1 MPGLLRPAAQAA
13 RYATLAFIALASAAL
28 ADSLIQSS
36 AALYIAFEPSLFL
49 REAGALVWPIGL
61 AAMTGALLD
70 QPGRPR
76 WMAAA
81 ARAMLLA
88 LLFVALFLLL
98 RRPLAAVL
106 PPLGA
111 TLKAAL
117 FVACL
122 ALAGLLAWRAEV
134 ASQWRVATASAV
146 TMLAMYALQ
155 PGMTGYLTHLLL
167 PTTAVAQPAGPP
179 SVPPPEPGARR
190 TLVVILDEWDQEV
203 SLREG
208 VFETPVLRDLLSQS
222 FAASHAMPAGTSTLT
237 SVPSM
242 MMGRRLGAID
252 SGGAGYLIASDG
264 SRFDASTPTLFT
276 DLQAHGHAYAVVGF
290 YHDYCA
296 VVPAPRRCHAEP
308 VRFFPGWQASLAR
321 AFRQQRDFDNPYTD
335 FLRQWSGT
343 YARLREAA
351 LSAVAD
357 PANTV
362 VWLHLNVPHPPIAAP
377 GVTPRTLIED
387 YRANLAEM
395 SRLLAD
401 LRQTVQQA
409 GPASA
414 MILTSDHWL
423 REKEMWAAIYEQQR
437 GPGAGAAGKT
447 NDQHVP
453 FIVWFSDATS
463 PAKLDQPI
471 STTALR
477 DLVPAL
483 VERRLQSPADV
494 ATFFRGRSGDPVTPF
509 KTRSDSAAVH

>member
-1 MPGLLRPAAQAA
+1 MPTFMRFLAQAA
-13 RYATLAFIALASAAL
+13 RYAGLTLIALASAAL
-28 ADSLIQSS
+28 GDSLLQSPS
-36 AALYIAFEPSLFL
+36 AVYVAFQPGLFL
-49 REAGALVWPIGL
+49 REGSTLLALLLVAALAGG
-61 AAMTGALLD
+61 LLD
-70 QPGRPR
+70 QPQRPR
-76 WMAAA
+76 LIAGLV
-81 ARAMLLA
+81 RALLLA
-88 LLFVALFLLL
+88 LLFVAIFQVL
-98 RRPLAAVL
+98 RRPLAATL
-106 PPLGA
+106 PLGGA
-111 TLKAAL
+111 LK
-117 FVACL
+117 
-122 ALAGLLAWRAEV
+122 AGLLLGCVAAAGWTAWRAAP
-134 ASQWRVATASAV
+134 ASQWRIATACGLTLVS
-146 TMLAMYALQ
+146 MYLLQ
-155 PGMTGYLTHLLL
+155 PGMPAYLARLVTG
-167 PTTAVAQPAGPP
+167 P
-179 SVPPPEPGARR
+179 SVTSITLAPSQHPASPVRR
-190 TLVVILDEWDQEV
+190 TLVVILDEWDQEI
-203 SLREG
+203 SMRERL
-208 VFETPVLRDLLSQS
+208 FDTPPLRDLLAQS
-222 FAASHAMPAGTSTLT
+222 FQATQAMPAGTSTLSSIPGMT
-237 SVPSM
+237 L
-242 MMGRRLGAID
+242 GRRFGAVAK
-252 SGGAGYLIASDG
+252 GGPGYLIANDG
-264 SRFDASTPTLFT
+264 SRFDAGTPTLFT

-401 LRQTVQQA
+401 LRQAVQQA

-414 MILTSDHWL
+414 MVLTSDHWL

-437 GPGAGAAGKT
+437 GPGAGSAGKT

-453 FIVWFSDATS
+453 FIVWFSDATG
-463 PAKLDQPI
+463 AATLDQPI